1 VFGKEILKN
10 NNMKKILI
18 IGGNGYIGSRLYDH
32 LSQLNYSTDNLD
44 LCWYGNFYKEKTIQ
58 IDYRD
63 LTKGQLTSYTHII
76 LLAGHSSVSMC
87 ADNLH
92 SAFNNNVLNFIGLI
106 DKIND
111 DQILIYSSTAA
122 VYGNNSNLV
131 DETYPINNASNFYD
145 YTKISRE
152 NIARLY
158 PNKKLIGLRF
168 GSVSGFSKN
177 FRNENLM
184 NSLTMNSL
192 NRKITISNGESMRS
206 ILGMKDTC
214 RAIEKIISENT
225 IKNKIYNLTS
235 LNDKIVNFGIAI
247 QNITNSELTI
257 NDSFKTDYSFNIS
270 NTLFE
275 KDYNFKF
282 QDTIESIYQ
291 EIINNQDKIIINR
304 KRVKINYE

>member
-1 VFGKEILKN
+1 MFGKEIHKN

-18 IGGNGYIGSRLYDH
+18 IGGNGYIGSQLYEY
-32 LSQLNYSTDNLD
+32 LLQLGYNVNNLD
-44 LCWYGNFYKEKTIQ
+44 LCWYGNLHNETIQ
-58 IDYRD
+58 MDYRD
-63 LTKGQLTSYTHII
+63 LTKEQLKQYTHIV
-76 LLAGHSSVSMC
+76 LVAGHSSVSMC
-87 ADNLH
+87 VDNLY
-92 SAFNNNVLNFIGLI
+92 SAFNNNVLNFISLI
-106 DKIND
+106 DKLD
-111 DQILIYSSTAA
+111 DNQILIYSSTAA

-131 DETYPINNASNFYD
+131 DESHPISNASNFYD

-152 NIARLY
+152 NISKLY
-158 PNKKLIGLRF
+158 PNKRLIGLRF